1 MKTRLLKM
9 LVFIFI
15 LALLACSAYLFSRE
29 AAPEGAVPLKDV
41 VSSCAGDATGDGVN
55 ELLVVSGGGTI
66 DTGER
71 CGAELLVCD
80 APAQTDLGKLGYIP
94 PEKILYR
101 IDLAGIRPMKVQLG
115 DINGD
120 GVCEISVCVYKTTT
134 FHPVL
139 AKRPFFFDLVDG
151 NLIPVW
157 LGSRLS
163 RPFDDYILYDIDGDG
178 IDEIISVERLEDG
191 GRVLAVYDWAGFGFE
206 MRAQSRGF
214 AGGLSFAPDTGGQAA
229 GTGEIRVSLSDNGT
243 GPTAAFRLDG
253 ENLIELRD

>member
-1 MKTRLLKM
+1 MKVRLAGM
-9 LVFIFI
+9 SVFICV
-15 LALLACSAYLFSRE
+15 LALLAASAYLCSRKDG
-29 AAPEGAVPLKDV
+29 PEGSVPLRDI
-41 VSSCAGDATGDGVN
+41 VSYCVGDATGDGVN
-55 ELLVVSGGGTI
+55 ELLVISGGGTT

-71 CGAELLVCD
+71 CGTELLVCD
-80 APAQTDLGKLGYIP
+80 APAADGMDKLGYIP
-94 PEKILYR
+94 PERILCR

-115 DINGD
+115 DVNGD
-120 GVCEISVCVYKTTT
+120 GVREVSLCVYKTTA

-139 AKRPFFFDLVDG
+139 AKRPFFFDLAEG

-191 GRVLAVYDWAGFGFE
+191 ARVLAVYDWAGFGFE

-214 AGGLSFAPDTGGQAA
+214 AGGLSFAPDAGGQA
-229 GTGEIRVSLSDNGT
+229 GEPGKS
-243 GPTAAFRLDG
+243 A
-253 ENLIELRD
+253 

>member
-1 MKTRLLKM
+1 LSFRAAARSTRE
-9 LVFIFI
+9 
-15 LALLACSAYLFSRE
+15 SA
-29 AAPEGAVPLKDV
+29 AA
-41 VSSCAGDATGDGVN
+41 
-55 ELLVVSGGGTI
+55 
-66 DTGER
+66 R
-71 CGAELLVCD
+71 ELLVCD

-163 RPFDDYILYDIDGDG
+163 RPFDDYILYDIDGDASTKSFPSRG
-178 IDEIISVERLEDG
+178 WRTAAGCSPYMT
-191 GRVLAVYDWAGFGFE
+191 GRVSGLKCARSRAASRAG
-206 MRAQSRGF
+206 
-214 AGGLSFAPDTGGQAA
+214 
-229 GTGEIRVSLSDNGT
+229 
-243 GPTAAFRLDG
+243 
-253 ENLIELRD
+253 